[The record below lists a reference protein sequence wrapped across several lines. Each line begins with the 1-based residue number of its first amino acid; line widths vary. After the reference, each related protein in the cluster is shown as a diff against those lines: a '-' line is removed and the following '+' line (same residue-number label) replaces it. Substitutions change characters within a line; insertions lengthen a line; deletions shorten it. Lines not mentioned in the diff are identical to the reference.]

1 MQNIVDAYRKIWA
14 NYTAFSGR
22 TNVPDYWWAVLGN
35 AIVVAV
41 LQILCLI
48 PALGTI
54 FGIVTALY
62 GLALLI
68 PGLAMSFRRLH
79 DTGKSA
85 WYLLLCLIPAI
96 GEIILIV
103 FLAQPSQAGDNQ
115 YGPAGQSL

>member
-1 MQNIVDAYRKIWA
+1 MQKIVDAYLKIWS
-14 NYTAFSGR
+14 NYATFSGR
-22 TNVPDYWWAVLGN
+22 TNVPDFWWAVLGN
-35 AIVVAV
+35 VIVVAV
-41 LQILCLI
+41 LRLLCLI
-48 PALGTI
+48 PFLGV
-54 FGIVTALY
+54 IVAVVAGLY

-85 WYLLLCLIPAI
+85 WYLLLSLIPGV

-103 FLAQPSQAGDNQ
+103 LLAQPSQAGDNR

>member
-1 MQNIVDAYRKIWA
+1 MQKIVDAYLKIWS

-35 AIVVAV
+35 VIIVAV

-48 PALGTI
+48 PALGVI
-54 FGIVTALY
+54 FSVVSGLY
-62 GLALLI
+62 GLAMLI

-85 WYLLLCLIPAI
+85 WYLLLGLIPVV

-115 YGPAGQSL
+115 YGPAGQSV